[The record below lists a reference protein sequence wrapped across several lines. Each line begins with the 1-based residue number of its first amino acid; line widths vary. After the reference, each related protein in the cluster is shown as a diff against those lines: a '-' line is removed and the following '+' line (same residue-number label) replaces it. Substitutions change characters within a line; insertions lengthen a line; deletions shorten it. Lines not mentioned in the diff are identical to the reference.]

1 MSYLHL
7 VWLTGVFEKKTTTE
21 KDHKLRMIL
30 GYGTVMPSGALPE
43 IMNVYG
49 EWMMSQVKKERKK
62 GFAFTIE
69 GHAMW
74 VCVPTVRIE

>member
-30 GYGTVMPSGALPE
+30 GYGTVMPSGALLE
-43 IMNVYG
+43 IMNV
-49 EWMMSQVKKERKK
+49 
-62 GFAFTIE
+62 
-69 GHAMW
+69 
-74 VCVPTVRIE
+74 